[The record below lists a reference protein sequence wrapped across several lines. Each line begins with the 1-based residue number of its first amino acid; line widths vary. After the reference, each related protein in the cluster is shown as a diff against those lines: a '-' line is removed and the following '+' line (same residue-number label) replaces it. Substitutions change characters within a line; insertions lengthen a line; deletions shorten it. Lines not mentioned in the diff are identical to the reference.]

1 MHYLPGCVKGCGGA
15 TVAIDV
21 MDRCST
27 VANHRQ
33 PTPAACGPSPGTTT
47 AEHRPARTCRS
58 NRSAIAECHR
68 RCAGI
73 DNEASH
79 AHGGRSGV
87 DRQIGGLG
95 QSVSVRVDLGGR
107 RSIKK
112 KKKKKND

>member
-47 AEHRPARTCRS
+47 AEHRPARTCRR
-58 NRSAIAECHR
+58 NRSAIAECNR
-68 RCAGI
+68 SCAAI
-73 DNEASH
+73 DNDASN

-87 DRQIGGLG
+87 AVGDRKSAGWGESGG
-95 QSVSVRVDLGGR
+95 VGGY
-107 RSIKK
+107 
-112 KKKKKND
+112 NGGVG

>member
-1 MHYLPGCVKGCGGA
+1 MKVSTKTQGASQNLSCRMHYLPGCVKGCGGA

-58 NRSAIAECHR
+58 NR
-68 RCAGI
+68 
-73 DNEASH
+73 
-79 AHGGRSGV
+79 RSEEHTSE
-87 DRQIGGLG
+87 L
-95 QSVSVRVDLGGR
+95 QSLMRISYAVFCL
-107 RSIKK
+107 KT
-112 KKKKKND
+112 KN